1 MSYIGQQLP
10 ADVFSGFV
18 TDSFTGDGSATTF
31 TLSKAPFSEDALI
44 VVINNVIQKPVTNF
58 TVSGTTL
65 TIVGDAVAS
74 GDVIYAMHTSGVLPI
89 TTASKLDAT
98 TACTI
103 TTSDNTDT
111 LSLISTDADANS
123 GPNLRLYRNSG
134 SPAVGDNLGQIDFE
148 GRNDNSEDVVYAS
161 MMARARDETDGTEDG
176 GFQLD
181 IMQGGTLRSLMK
193 YYSDG
198 AAQELSF
205 NDDSIDVD
213 FRVESDGSTH
223 QLFVDAGNGRVGIG
237 TSSPD
242 YTLHVRS
249 TGSPSNDTFIDIE
262 GNAADAN
269 CGIQF
274 TDSGGN
280 LQGRI
285 SYDTDDDNLQF
296 TVNGGSEAM
305 RINSAGRLLIGH
317 TSVDLASVVSVRV
330 STDDALITADNAKA
344 DVQGYMIRSAADRG
358 ATLYYAF
365 YDALSGN
372 AADRE
377 FYVRGD
383 GNVYADGSFSGSGA
397 DYAEFFESKTG
408 NAIAVGTTVVLE
420 DNKVRASTDSDEA
433 SSIIG
438 VVRPKSDTM
447 IKASMVIGNCAWNH
461 WSGKYLTD
469 DYDSFITEEFT
480 ITEWTETTYEDG
492 NSKTE
497 EVWYE
502 TDKIPSDVTVP
513 TEDVKDSDGRVIK
526 TKAVVKTTE
535 ADGVNKLIRKKENPS
550 FDKTKEYSPRE
561 KRDEWVIIGLLG
573 QVPINKGQKTG
584 DRWIKMRDKS
594 DTVEEWYIR

>member
-1 MSYIGQQLP
+1 MSYIGQGLP

-31 TLSKAPFSEDALI
+31 TLSKVPFSEDTLI
-44 VVINNVIQKPVTNF
+44 VVINNVIQKPTTNF

-65 TIVGDAVAS
+65 TIVGTAVAD
-74 GDVIYAMHTSGVLPI
+74 GDVIYAIHTGGAIPI
-89 TTASKLDAT
+89 TTPGDNSVTSAKLSGNLVT
-98 TACTI
+98 PG
-103 TTSDNTDT
+103 T
-111 LSLISTDADANS
+111 LDVNGNELILDSDAD
-123 GPNLRLYRNSG
+123 
-134 SPAVGDNLGQIDFE
+134 
-148 GRNDNSEDVVYAS
+148 
-161 MMARARDETDGTEDG
+161 T
-176 GFQLD
+176 
-181 IMQGGTLRSLMK
+181 
-193 YYSDG
+193 
-198 AAQELSF
+198 
-205 NDDSIDVD
+205 SI
-213 FRVESDGSTH
+213 T
-223 QLFVDAGNGRVGIG
+223 A
-237 TSSPD
+237 
-242 YTLHVRS
+242 
-249 TGSPSNDTFIDIE
+249 
-262 GNAADAN
+262 
-269 CGIQF
+269 
-274 TDSGGN
+274 
-280 LQGRI
+280 
-285 SYDTDDDNLQF
+285 DTDDKIEFKCGGLD
-296 TVNGGSEAM
+296 TVNINKFGQVVHTRDSATTFGGSTSFIHQRGTIASPSVVNSGDTLGMIQTTAYDGTAYLDGARILFQVDGTPGDDDMPTRIVFQTTADGTAGSLSESM
-305 RINSAGRLLIGH
+305 RIINSGRLLIGH
-317 TSVDLASVVSVRV
+317 SSVDLASVVSVRS
-330 STDDALITADNAKA
+330 STDDSLITADNAKS
-344 DVQGYMIRSAADRG
+344 DVSGYVIRSAADRG
-358 ATLYYAF
+358 ATVFYAF

-502 TDKIPSDVTVP
+502 TDKIPSDVIVP

-550 FDKTKEYSPRE
+550 FDKNKEYSPRE
-561 KRDEWVIIGLLG
+561 KRDEWVIVGLLG

>member
-1 MSYIGQQLP
+1 MSYIGQTLP
-10 ADVFSGFV
+10 ADSFQGFT
-18 TDSFTGDGSATTF
+18 TDTFTGDGSATTF
-31 TLSKAPFSEDALI
+31 TLSKAPFSEDSLI
-44 VVINNVIQKPVTNF
+44 VVVDNVIQQPTTNF

-65 TIVGDAVAS
+65 TIVGTAILS
-74 GDVIYAMHTSGVLPI
+74 GITGYAIHTGGALPI
-89 TTASKLDAT
+89 GQAASLDLNGA
-98 TACTI
+98 
-103 TTSDNTDT
+103 SDQ
-111 LSLISTDADANS
+111 LILDADADTTIS
-123 GPNLRLYRNSG
+123 
-134 SPAVGDNLGQIDFE
+134 ADTDDQIDFKLGGVDEMTMSSSGIVINE
-148 GRNDNSEDVVYAS
+148 GSND
-161 MMARARDETDGTEDG
+161 R
-176 GFQLD
+176 
-181 IMQGGTLRSLMK
+181 
-193 YYSDG
+193 
-198 AAQELSF
+198 
-205 NDDSIDVD
+205 D
-213 FRVESDGSTH
+213 FRVESNGKANM
-223 QLFVDAGNGRVGIG
+223 LFVDGGNDRVNMGA
-237 TSSPD
+237 
-242 YTLHVRS
+242 S
-249 TGSPSNDTFIDIE
+249 TGV
-262 GNAADAN
+262 AATVVIADSDSGQNTVDAN
-269 CGIQF
+269 GNTFVIEKNDNCGMTILSATNGGGYIHF
-274 TDSGGN
+274 GDSDDADIAVFEYN
-280 LQGRI
+280 H
-285 SYDTDDDNLQF
+285 DDNSMRF
-296 TVNGGSEAM
+296 TVNTSEAM
-305 RINSAGRLLIGH
+305 RINSSGRLLIGH
-317 TSVDLASVVSVRV
+317 TSPDLASVVSVRV
-330 STDDALITADNAKA
+330 STDDALITADNSKS
-344 DVQGYMIRSAADRG
+344 DVSGYMIRSAADRG
-358 ATLYYAF
+358 ATLYYSF

-383 GNVYADGSFSGSGA
+383 GNVYADGSVSGSGA

-438 VVRPKSDTM
+438 VVRPKSNTM

-492 NSKTE
+492 NPKTE

-535 ADGVNKLIRKKENPS
+535 ADGVNKLIRKKENSS
-550 FDKTKEYSPRE
+550 FDKSKEYSPRE
-561 KRDEWVIIGLLG
+561 NRDEWIIVGLLG